1 MGPKPQIVW
10 ETVNIYKYIYIKYIM
25 NPILIHTYIL
35 KRELEGAIEGERA
48 ARMPRSVCCSVL
60 QCVAVCFSVFQ
71 CVAVCCSVLQ
81 RVGAVLQCDEV

>member
-1 MGPKPQIVW
+1 
-10 ETVNIYKYIYIKYIM
+10 M

-60 QCVAVCFSVFQ
+60 QCVAVCFSVSQCVAVCFSLFQ

-81 RVGAVLQCDEV
+81 RVSAVLQCDEV